1 MNRKNLKSGSPGNK
15 RPPVNQVPEGM
26 EGIELDAR
34 RKERL
39 QAAQALKSARTPLT
53 VIEVA
58 NQATVLAEQTIA
70 ELKKMYRPPAL
81 ACREGCDW
89 CCYLTVG
96 TAAPEVV
103 RIVDHLRRTLS
114 PDQLDALRERVIRQD
129 DQRRELKAARR
140 GPVRLPCVFLE
151 DHRCSIYPVRPL
163 TCRGCNSTSARQ
175 CELFVDPRNKAVVPM
190 YVPQHRLTTFVLDGM
205 RAGIGEAGL
214 RGELL
219 ELTGA
224 LRIAL
229 ENPEA
234 IGRWLAGE
242 SVFESARND

>member
-1 MNRKNLKSGSPGNK
+1 MNRKNVKSSIVGKK
-15 RPPVNQVPEGM
+15 RAPVNQVPAGLEGF
-26 EGIELDAR
+26 ELDAR
-34 RKERL
+34 RAERL
-39 QAAQALKSARTPLT
+39 QTAQALKSARTPLT

-58 NQATVLAEQTIA
+58 NQATALAEQTIA
-70 ELKKMYRPPAL
+70 GLKKTYPPPAL

-96 TAAPEVV
+96 TAVPEVV
-103 RIVDHLRRTLS
+103 RIVDYLRRTLT
-114 PDQLDALRERVIRQD
+114 PEQLHAFRERVVQLD
-129 DQRRELKAARR
+129 DQRRRLKAARR
-140 GPVRLPCVFLE
+140 GPVRLPCIFLV

-190 YVPQHRLTTFVLDGM
+190 YVPQHRLTTFVLDGL
-205 RAGIGEAGL
+205 RAGLGEAGL
-214 RGELL
+214 RGDLL

-229 ENPEA
+229 EDPEA
-234 IGRWLAGE
+234 LDRWLAGE
-242 SVFESARND
+242 SVFDSARND